1 VTAYRFVT
9 LTCDSCGEVFDDG
22 ASLRIPEA
30 RRRAAWEQ
38 GWTTGPATRLGKTDY
53 CHKCKDKVPA
63 EAV

>member
-9 LTCDSCGEVFDDG
+9 LTCDGCGEVFDDG

-30 RRRAAWEQ
+30 RRSAAWEQ

-53 CHKCKDKVPA
+53 CSRCKDKAPK
-63 EAV
+63 ED